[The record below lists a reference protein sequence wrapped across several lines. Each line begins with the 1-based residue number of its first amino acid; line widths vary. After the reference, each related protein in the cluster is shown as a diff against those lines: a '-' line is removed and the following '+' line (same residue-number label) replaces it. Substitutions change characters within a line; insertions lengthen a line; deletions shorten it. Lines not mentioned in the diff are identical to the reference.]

1 MSADQ
6 VLKKSLMGG
15 FKKEGVI
22 NYIEQLQ
29 AEIFRLKNEISC
41 LNSEAEETEDLKK
54 DITALK
60 AQNEELAREIEAAR
74 SEKTSL
80 IAESEILKV
89 EKSALEEDIRAL
101 NEEKK
106 AADERYAAEIEN
118 CKAEYAEKMKVCEE
132 KISSIEAAFASIEA
146 TCSKSIEADAKAGE
160 MLKEASVNSELIITK
175 AQNKA
180 DAITEKA
187 NDAVAKAAK
196 QVAEANERLKSACVN
211 YDSST
216 VTLKASVDNLIA
228 VLNSVSEGSDK

>member
-1 MSADQ
+1 MSSNQ
-6 VLKKSLMGG
+6 VLKKSVMGG

-29 AEIFRLKNEISC
+29 AEIFRLKSEISR
-41 LNSEAEETEDLKK
+41 LNSEIEETAAYKREIYDLKK
-54 DITALK
+54 
-60 AQNEELAREIEAAR
+60 QNEALANELETAR
-74 SEKTSL
+74 SEKTAL
-80 IAESEILKV
+80 IAETEILKV
-89 EKSALEEDIRAL
+89 EKSALEEDIRVL
-101 NEEKK
+101 GDEKK
-106 AADERYAAEIEN
+106 AAEEGYAAEIEK
-118 CKAEYAEKMKVCEE
+118 CKAEYAEKMSVCEE
-132 KISSIEAAFASIEA
+132 KIKSIEAAFASIEA

-160 MLKEASVNSELIITK
+160 MLKEASANSELIITK

-180 DAITEKA
+180 EAITEKA

-216 VTLKASVDNLIA
+216 VALKASVDNLIA